1 MKRRPRTEE
10 NKERCDM
17 KTLTACILFVMII
30 QLCVMLVPLSAG
42 GYIYIQ
48 NRETINAFGN
58 ISASRIVSDINE
70 FPLANIGKTSKDAM
84 LDAKQAVHKA
94 LFLIS
99 RMKEITG
106 EIKNG
111 TNIFDD
117 IKKVLDK
124 SIAPL
129 DELKEML
136 SPRMRGTLLKILDKV
151 FKILDKMGED
161 EIHRLLENTNNLLN
175 HDNVNRTMH
184 VVNDADATLDKMD
197 KILSKF
203 VK

>member
-1 MKRRPRTEE
+1 MKRRPRMEE
-10 NKERCDM
+10 KREGCSM
-17 KTLTACILFVMII
+17 KALTGCILFVMII
-30 QLCVMLVPLSAG
+30 QLCIMLVPLSAG

-58 ISASRIVSDINE
+58 ISAGRIVSDINE
-70 FPLANIGKTSKDAM
+70 FPLASLGKNSNDAM

-94 LFLIS
+94 LYLIS
-99 RMKEITG
+99 KMKSITG

-117 IKKVLDK
+117 IRKVLDK
-124 SIAPL
+124 SMAPL

-136 SPRMRGTLLKILDKV
+136 NPRMRGTLLKIMDKV

-161 EIHRLLENTNNLLN
+161 EVHKLLENVNNLLTY
-175 HDNVNRTMH
+175 DNVNRTMH
-184 VVNDADATLDKMD
+184 VVNDADATLEKMD
-197 KILSKF
+197 NILSKF